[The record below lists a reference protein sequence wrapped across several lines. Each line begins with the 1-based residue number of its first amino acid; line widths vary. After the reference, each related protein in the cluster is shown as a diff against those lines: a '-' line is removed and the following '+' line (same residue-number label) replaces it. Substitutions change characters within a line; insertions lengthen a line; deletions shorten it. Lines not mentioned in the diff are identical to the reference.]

1 MKTSTLVSIL
11 VFLLFALQSSSVS
24 EAQSIYTNEPS
35 LENRYGVS
43 NADAPKKILDY
54 ADLIG
59 KCNCKSV
66 SRINQTEWADTVAM
80 TWEFKYIMNGMA
92 IQDQTLKADGSHSGS
107 IRQFNSDSS
116 RWYVHYYS
124 SSVAIPAMSVWE
136 GNKNEN
142 GDIVLYK
149 NQPSPSGAEGF
160 YKIIFSNISKEGFDW
175 TGAWVSKDESISYPT
190 WKIFCK
196 KEVQLTAQYEKEIVL
211 KNIDAF
217 SKAYMNA
224 DFETIANSYS
234 IDAKIFPNNSD
245 IIDGREAIKE
255 MWIIKDGSKVLKHKV
270 TPLEIKFLGDYA
282 YDFGYYEGESESKEG
297 KKSTFKG
304 KYVIVWKKIDG
315 KWKMYLD
322 IWNKI

>member
-1 MKTSTLVSIL
+1 MKTNTLL
-11 VFLLFALQSSSVS
+11 TVFALLLFLPSLSICK
-24 EAQSIYTNEPS
+24 AQSIYTNEPS
-35 LENRYGVS
+35 LENPYGNA
-43 NADAPKKILDY
+43 NADAPKEILDY

-80 TWEFKYIMNGMA
+80 TWTFKYIMDGMA
-92 IQDQTLKADGSHSGS
+92 VQDQTLKADGKHSGS

-124 SSVAIPAMSVWE
+124 SSVAIPIMSVWE
-136 GNKNEN
+136 GNKDEN

-149 NQPSPSGAEGF
+149 NQPSPSGADGF
-160 YKIIFSNISKEGFDW
+160 YKIVFSNISKDGFDW
-175 TGAWVSKDESISYPT
+175 TGAWVNKDESIVYTT
-190 WKIFCK
+190 WKIMCK
-196 KEVQLTAQYEKEIVL
+196 KEVQLTAQQEKEIVL
-211 KNIDAF
+211 QHIDAF

-224 DFETIANSYS
+224 DFDAIANSYS
-234 IDAKIFPNNSD
+234 LDAKIFPNGSD

-255 MWIIKDGSKVLKHKV
+255 KWVIKDGSKILNHKI

-282 YDFGYYEGESESKEG
+282 YDFGYYEGKIESKEG
-297 KKSTFKG
+297 EKSDFRG
-304 KYVIVWKKIDG
+304 KYVIVWKKVEG

-322 IWNKI
+322 IWNRI

>member
-1 MKTSTLVSIL
+1 MKTNTLVSFFIL
-11 VFLLFALQSSSVS
+11 LLFSISICK
-24 EAQSIYTNEPS
+24 AQSTYKNEPS
-35 LENRYGVS
+35 LENQYGTP
-43 NADAPKKILDY
+43 NADAPKEILDY

-66 SRINQTEWADTVAM
+66 SRINQTEWSDTVAM

-92 IQDQTLKADGSHSGS
+92 IQDQTLKADGKHSGS

-124 SSVAIPAMSVWE
+124 SSVAIPIMSVWE
-136 GNKNEN
+136 GNKNEQ

-149 NQPSPSGAEGF
+149 NQPSPTGAAGF
-160 YKIIFSNISKEGFDW
+160 YKIVFSNISKESFDW
-175 TGAWVSKDESISYPT
+175 TGAWVSKDESIIYPT

-196 KEVQLTAQYEKEIVL
+196 KQVQLTAHQEKEIIL

-224 DFETIANSYS
+224 DFEAIANSYS
-234 IDAKIFPNNSD
+234 IDAKIFPSGSD

-255 MWIIKDGSKVLKHKV
+255 KWIIKDGSKILNHKI
-270 TPLEIKFLGDYA
+270 TPLEIKLVGDYA

-297 KKSTFKG
+297 EKSSFKG
-304 KYVIVWKKIDG
+304 KYVIVWKKTEG

-322 IWNKI
+322 IWNRI